1 MMQLGSV
8 YNINDKMDLFNQNIT
23 NQERQLAEQEKAPH
37 TTPDPQICSQAM
49 YDSMTPTQRHILEKA
64 LETFASGS
72 PIHVTIHSPTAL
84 RISDSTGD
92 LIMFSDSPQAL
103 VFDNCH
109 YPYTWEKHQAAHP
122 ASPLLPNL

>member
-1 MMQLGSV
+1 
-8 YNINDKMDLFNQNIT
+8 
-23 NQERQLAEQEKAPH
+23 
-37 TTPDPQICSQAM
+37 M

-109 YPYTWEKHQAAHP
+109 YPYTWENTR
-122 ASPLLPNL
+122 PLIPLPHCSRTFGALSYP